1 MNASATTD
9 VVPSAQLASN
19 FGMIGMNPEASF
31 YPGRQ
36 VIARTGGLFTEV
48 DPKFR
53 EIYINQVCG
62 RIPGTKFGLHRLM
75 VDASPAEVIEILRDL
90 GGAVSPYHFYEFL
103 RHTPEAL
110 LPILTPQKALCVRLT
125 TNTVHDM
132 LTEVVMNRHLGHKLR
147 MHKDDDVVI
156 PKDSLLLVS
165 LGEL

>member
-1 MNASATTD
+1 MNAPAITD

-36 VIARTGGLFTEV
+36 VVAKAGGLFSEV

-62 RIPGTKFGLHRLM
+62 RIPGTRFGLHHLM
-75 VDASPAEVIEILRDL
+75 VDAGPVEVIEILRDL

-110 LPILTPQKALCVRLT
+110 LPLLMPQKSLLVRLS
-125 TNTVHDM
+125 TNTVHDVV
-132 LTEVVMNRHLGHKLR
+132 TEVVLNRQLGHKLK
-147 MHKDDDVVI
+147 MHKDDEVII
-156 PKDSLLLVS
+156 PKDSLLFVS

>member
-1 MNASATTD
+1 MNAPATTD

-36 VIARTGGLFTEV
+36 VVAKAGGLFTEV

-62 RIPGTKFGLHRLM
+62 RIPGTRFGLHHLM
-75 VDASPAEVIEILRDL
+75 VDAGPAEVIEILRDL

-110 LPILTPQKALCVRLT
+110 LPLLMPQKSLLVRLS
-125 TNTVHDM
+125 TNTVHDVV
-132 LTEVVMNRHLGHKLR
+132 TEVVVNRGLGHKLK
-147 MHKDDDVVI
+147 MHKDDEVII
-156 PKDSLLLVS
+156 PKDSLLFVS